1 MAALSIFLT
10 FLDFVLSI
18 FLIFL
23 TIVIFHPI
31 NKYKRFKVKEDQLF
45 LQKTLIT
52 TLFFCFFLL
61 FNILSFFDEEIKKH
75 VYLASNFFFNTFF
88 VLILLYNLMM
98 TIEIYR
104 TYVNPVHYF
113 NRLFRQKQ
121 YNYIPELIILIIAI
135 ISLSVDLG
143 IAFNKLKEES
153 EENND
158 DLTLSY
164 LFLIAEWKPFVIII
178 ISIICII
185 FYCKLKS
192 LISNFYFNHQ
202 EKLLNVISK
211 RSMNNYL
218 YLVFGI
224 FYLFPLIEKI
234 IKNSSSNSEYVKLFG
249 TLFFYIVII
258 DDYFIHLSE
267 ISTSKFC
274 EYPLKRTL
282 LGYFCSCFYKPKKA
296 KTGAMAPLIGESS
309 VYEKTELTGF
319 QNDFSSSLDLVSN
332 RVSDKELIS
341 VYKNGL
347 FIEDYFLS
355 YFDQILNII
364 TSSLNQA
371 YNSKYFSTQANE
383 QTLTSKLKI
392 EDISAIG
399 GNMKDTS
406 VSAIGTK
413 TVVNTK
419 SELGDD
425 TVKFN
430 ITKNIE
436 TDDLKRFQNILEN
449 RLLVKN
455 HNNFLN
461 ISLNSFFTPRCLE
474 SIYNQKIKGRHVS
487 NSLLS
492 HMIFS
497 PYAKNKNPDNP
508 NANYWSLF
516 ASNAK
521 EQYFNKMKNTSIK
534 TFDKQF
540 TIDLFDTDNGE
551 LNFSE
556 KGDNSVLA
564 QLLDQYFTYIHGK
577 GINGTFIPSLV
588 AFIPSLVGVFKI
600 KINNFKTLLVF
611 ITKNSLVENAINNNY
626 SHWQLLR
633 IMKGKPQKVAS
644 SQVNSGSTLVKDD
657 PIFER
662 AFQIETIK
670 DNPNYNKIAFK
681 NYNDFQSII
690 QSDIEFMRQVGGK
703 NFDLLLMYYEFEN
716 TQKHEKQGAIKIRQ
730 TNQGAE
736 IVEES
741 LPEDFLDDELSGTT
755 PISKPK
761 KKSID
766 FLSMGNGGFLDEDN
780 FGNDYNMKKV
790 MNALDKDDNNYMNGF
805 EGLFDNFNCICFFTF
820 ENVFDIRKRE
830 SINDSFYANFREN
843 ILSNFT
849 EYKNK

>member
-347 FIEDYFLS
+347 FVEDYFLS

-556 KGDNSVLA
+556 KGDNSILA

-577 GINGTFIPSLV
+577 GINGT
-588 AFIPSLVGVFKI
+588 FIPSLVGVFKI

-741 LPEDFLDDELSGTT
+741 LPEDFLDDEMSGTT

-830 SINDSFYANFREN
+830 AINDSFYANFREN

>member
-45 LQKTLIT
+45 LQKILIT

-436 TDDLKRFQNILEN
+436 SDDLKRFQNILEN

-556 KGDNSVLA
+556 KGDNSILA

-577 GINGTFIPSLV
+577 GINGT
-588 AFIPSLVGVFKI
+588 FIPSLVGVFKI

-741 LPEDFLDDELSGTT
+741 LPEDFLDDEMSGTT

-830 SINDSFYANFREN
+830 AINDSFYANFREN

>member
-556 KGDNSVLA
+556 KGDNSILA

-577 GINGTFIPSLV
+577 GINGT
-588 AFIPSLVGVFKI
+588 FIPSLVGVFKI

-830 SINDSFYANFREN
+830 SISDSFYANFRDN

-849 EYKNK
+849 EYRK

>member
-1 MAALSIFLT
+1 
-10 FLDFVLSI
+10 
-18 FLIFL
+18 
-23 TIVIFHPI
+23 
-31 NKYKRFKVKEDQLF
+31 
-45 LQKTLIT
+45 
-52 TLFFCFFLL
+52 
-61 FNILSFFDEEIKKH
+61 
-75 VYLASNFFFNTFF
+75 
-88 VLILLYNLMM
+88 MM
-98 TIEIYR
+98 KIEIYR
-104 TYVNPVHYF
+104 TFVNPVHYF

-588 AFIPSLVGVFKI
+588 GVFKI

-741 LPEDFLDDELSGTT
+741 LPEDFLDDEMSGTT

-830 SINDSFYANFREN
+830 SISDSFYANFRDN

-849 EYKNK
+849 EYRK

>member
-45 LQKTLIT
+45 LQKILIT

-474 SIYNQKIKGRHVS
+474 SIYNQKIKGKHVS

-556 KGDNSVLA
+556 KGDNSILA

-577 GINGTFIPSLV
+577 GINGT
-588 AFIPSLVGVFKI
+588 FIPSLVGVFKI

-741 LPEDFLDDELSGTT
+741 LPEDFLDDEMSGTT

-830 SINDSFYANFREN
+830 AINDSFYANFREN

>member
-556 KGDNSVLA
+556 KGDNSILA

-577 GINGTFIPSLV
+577 GINGT
-588 AFIPSLVGVFKI
+588 FIPSLVGVFKI

-741 LPEDFLDDELSGTT
+741 LPEDFLDDEMIGTT

-830 SINDSFYANFREN
+830 AINDSFYANFREN

>member
-45 LQKTLIT
+45 LQKILIT

-556 KGDNSVLA
+556 KGDNSILA

-577 GINGTFIPSLV
+577 GINGT
-588 AFIPSLVGVFKI
+588 FIPSLVGVFKI

-741 LPEDFLDDELSGTT
+741 LPEDFLDDEMSGTT

-830 SINDSFYANFREN
+830 AINDSFYANFREN

>member
-31 NKYKRFKVKEDQLF
+31 NKYKRFKIKEDQLF

-121 YNYIPELIILIIAI
+121 YNYIPELIILIITI

-158 DLTLSY
+158 DLTISY

-296 KTGAMAPLIGESS
+296 KTGAMAPLIAEST

-556 KGDNSVLA
+556 KGDNSILA

-577 GINGTFIPSLV
+577 GINGT
-588 AFIPSLVGVFKI
+588 FIPSLVGVFKI

-830 SINDSFYANFREN
+830 AINDSFYANFREN

-849 EYKNK
+849 EYKHK

>member
-45 LQKTLIT
+45 LQKILIT

-461 ISLNSFFTPRCLE
+461 IFFYT
-474 SIYNQKIKGRHVS
+474 
-487 NSLLS
+487 
-492 HMIFS
+492 
-497 PYAKNKNPDNP
+497 
-508 NANYWSLF
+508 
-516 ASNAK
+516 
-521 EQYFNKMKNTSIK
+521 KM
-534 TFDKQF
+534 
-540 TIDLFDTDNGE
+540 
-551 LNFSE
+551 
-556 KGDNSVLA
+556 
-564 QLLDQYFTYIHGK
+564 
-577 GINGTFIPSLV
+577 
-588 AFIPSLVGVFKI
+588 
-600 KINNFKTLLVF
+600 
-611 ITKNSLVENAINNNY
+611 
-626 SHWQLLR
+626 LR
-633 IMKGKPQKVAS
+633 I
-644 SQVNSGSTLVKDD
+644 NL
-657 PIFER
+657 
-662 AFQIETIK
+662 
-670 DNPNYNKIAFK
+670 
-681 NYNDFQSII
+681 
-690 QSDIEFMRQVGGK
+690 
-703 NFDLLLMYYEFEN
+703 
-716 TQKHEKQGAIKIRQ
+716 
-730 TNQGAE
+730 
-736 IVEES
+736 
-741 LPEDFLDDELSGTT
+741 
-755 PISKPK
+755 
-761 KKSID
+761 
-766 FLSMGNGGFLDEDN
+766 
-780 FGNDYNMKKV
+780 
-790 MNALDKDDNNYMNGF
+790 
-805 EGLFDNFNCICFFTF
+805 
-820 ENVFDIRKRE
+820 
-830 SINDSFYANFREN
+830 
-843 ILSNFT
+843 
-849 EYKNK
+849 

>member
-45 LQKTLIT
+45 LQKILIT

-296 KTGAMAPLIGESS
+296 KTGAMAPLIGEST

-497 PYAKNKNPDNP
+497 QYAKNKNPDNP

-556 KGDNSVLA
+556 KGDNSILA
-564 QLLDQYFTYIHGK
+564 RLLDQYFTYIHGK
-577 GINGTFIPSLV
+577 GINGT
-588 AFIPSLVGVFKI
+588 FIPSLVGVFKI

-741 LPEDFLDDELSGTT
+741 LPEDFLDDEMSGTT

-830 SINDSFYANFREN
+830 AINDSFYANFREN

>member
-347 FIEDYFLS
+347 FVEDYFLS

-577 GINGTFIPSLV
+577 GINGT
-588 AFIPSLVGVFKI
+588 FIPSLVGVFKI

-830 SINDSFYANFREN
+830 AINDSFYANFREN

>member
-45 LQKTLIT
+45 LQKILIT

-296 KTGAMAPLIGESS
+296 KTGAMAPLIGEST

-347 FIEDYFLS
+347 FVEDYFLS

-556 KGDNSVLA
+556 KGDNSILA

-577 GINGTFIPSLV
+577 GINGT
-588 AFIPSLVGVFKI
+588 FIPSLVGVFKI

-741 LPEDFLDDELSGTT
+741 LPEDFLDDEMSGTT

-830 SINDSFYANFREN
+830 AINDSFYANFREN

>member
-347 FIEDYFLS
+347 FVEDYFLS

-556 KGDNSVLA
+556 KGDNSILA

-577 GINGTFIPSLV
+577 GINGT
-588 AFIPSLVGVFKI
+588 FIPSLVGVFKI

-830 SINDSFYANFREN
+830 AINDSFYANFREN

>member
-45 LQKTLIT
+45 LQKILIT

-104 TYVNPVHYF
+104 TFVNPVHYF

-347 FIEDYFLS
+347 FVEDYFLS

-556 KGDNSVLA
+556 KGDNSILA

-577 GINGTFIPSLV
+577 GINGT
-588 AFIPSLVGVFKI
+588 FIPSLVGVFKI

-611 ITKNSLVENAINNNY
+611 ITKNSLIENAINNNY

-741 LPEDFLDDELSGTT
+741 LPEDFLDDEMSGTT

-830 SINDSFYANFREN
+830 SINDSFYANFRDN

-849 EYKNK
+849 EYRK

>member
-52 TLFFCFFLL
+52 TLFFCLFLL

-178 ISIICII
+178 ISITCII

-347 FIEDYFLS
+347 FVEDYFLS

-577 GINGTFIPSLV
+577 GINGT
-588 AFIPSLVGVFKI
+588 FIPSLVGVFKI

-830 SINDSFYANFREN
+830 AINDSFYANFREN